1 MEKEYSFESIN
12 NFLNQQDF
20 VGLKLYME
28 EHNLEIK
35 NNKIVPKTEYY
46 AKQAEFWDRRQLIKK
61 VGLNSLYGSIGN
73 ASSAWF
79 DARIA
84 QSTTLTGRCIVRH
97 MGAKINEIIAG
108 DYNYKG
114 AAIIYGDTDS
124 VYFSAHPVMSKLDE
138 FKDFS
143 WSKEDVV
150 SLYDQIADLTND
162 SFPEFMKSS
171 FNVPSEKSVIKAG
184 RELVATRG
192 LFITKKR
199 YAVLIY
205 DKEGKRKDVDG
216 RPGEI
221 KAMGLD
227 LKRSD
232 TPKPVQ
238 DFLNTVLIAVLNDAH
253 KDQVFDMIRDF
264 RKEFSSWSSWAK
276 GSPKRVNNLTHYG
289 AVKRS
294 QESAGDV
301 FGGKNNGA
309 KKTIPGHVLAAIN
322 WNNLRHIHSDTGSMK
337 IEDGAKIIVCKLRSN
352 PLGLTSV
359 GYPVDQLM
367 LPDWFK
373 NLPFDDELMS
383 ETLITKKVENL
394 LGVLGWDLNQARNNE
409 SFDQLFSF

>member
-1 MEKEYSFESIN
+1 MFED
-12 NFLNQQDF
+12 Q
-20 VGLKLYME
+20 V
-28 EHNLEIK
+28 
-35 NNKIVPKTEYY
+35 
-46 AKQAEFWDRRQLIKK
+46 
-61 VGLNSLYGSIGN
+61 YGAIGN
-73 ASSAWF
+73 GASAWF

-114 AAIIYGDTDS
+114 ASIIYGDTDS
-124 VYFSAHPVMSKLDE
+124 QYFSAYPVMNKLDE

-199 YAVLIY
+199 YAVLIF

-238 DFLNTVLIAVLNDAH
+238 DFLNTVLVEVLNDT
-253 KDQVFDMIRDF
+253 DRDRVFAMIRDF
-264 RKEFSSWSSWAK
+264 RKEFSSWPSWAK

-301 FGGKNNGA
+301 FGGKTAA
-309 KKTIPGHVLAAIN
+309 KKTIPGHVVAAIN
-322 WNNLRHIHSDTGSMK
+322 WNNLRQIHSDNNSMK
-337 IEDGAKIIVCKLRSN
+337 IDDGSKIIVCKLRSN

-359 GYPVDQLM
+359 GYPVDQLV